1 MDTQRTWPYGD
12 NVKDDGNI
20 VVNQRMIHQLLNRK
34 GTPENRSMM
43 ALGIEVEELRD
54 EVGMGLAELA
64 CLSGLDRG
72 FLAILEAGKAVESE
86 VTDGVLMDL
95 AIALSH
101 VCTSEGRDV
110 WTIREYLEEAM
121 RP

>member
-1 MDTQRTWPYGD
+1 MGRLWGLEYRG
-12 NVKDDGNI
+12 GGA
-20 VVNQRMIHQLLNRK
+20 VVGR
-34 GTPENRSMM
+34 
-43 ALGIEVEELRD
+43 LGGRGEGVGELR
-54 EVGMGLAELA
+54 EGVGMGLAELA

-95 AIALSH
+95 ATAL
-101 VCTSEGRDV
+101 SEGRDV

>member
-1 MDTQRTWPYGD
+1 MTTQRTWPFGD
-12 NVKDDGNI
+12 NTKDDGNI
-20 VVNQRMIHQLLNRK
+20 VVNQRMIHQLLGRK

-43 ALGIEVEELRD
+43 ALGIEVSELRD

-72 FLAILEAGKAVESE
+72 FIAILESGKALESE
-86 VTDGVLMDL
+86 VTDKVLWLL
-95 AIALSH
+95 AGSL
-101 VCTSEGRDV
+101 SEGRDI
-110 WTIREYLEEAM
+110 WRIREYLDEAM

>member
-54 EVGMGLAELA
+54 KVGMGLAELA

-95 AIALSH
+95 ATAL
-101 VCTSEGRDV
+101 SEGRDV